1 MESYSFHLQLYKA
14 SIGNIFT
21 LPNLP
26 VAVTWI
32 CEPPS
37 LPCVR
42 NNRKS
47 IILFGFPIYL
57 WLPLVW
63 EKYVQKYEEFS
74 LYVYRYAL
82 TLPSWTLDQIEHMI
96 YLPFYIFIL
105 KYSFLPLATFN
116 KLYGFFFLWKREA
129 LFVHHFF
136 ILWVI
141 QVAVLKNKSV
151 IIFFVSQKH

>member
-1 MESYSFHLQLYKA
+1 MALTAKVWRTTVFIYNFIKPQLAIYLHYRTLQWQLLE
-14 SIGNIFT
+14 F
-21 LPNLP
+21 
-26 VAVTWI
+26 V
-32 CEPPS
+32 S
-37 LPCVR
+37 LPLYPVYVI
-42 NNRKS
+42 NRKS

-96 YLPFYIFIL
+96 YLSFYIFIL
-105 KYSFLPLATFN
+105 KYSFLSLATFN

-129 LFVHHFF
+129 LFVHHFLF
-136 ILWVI
+136 YELF
-141 QVAVLKNKSV
+141 K
-151 IIFFVSQKH
+151 